1 MKKYLQHNPVMLL
14 PGIYY
19 IHMMC
24 NGWSILNTT
33 REDLSI
39 HNKITFIV
47 RKGCTPSDVII

>member
-19 IHMMC
+19 IHMMY